1 MGQARGPP
9 AAGARLSYGT
19 VADDFAYLARTPA
32 KAAKQAL
39 DKIGKAPEDVDLW
52 EINEAFASVAINS
65 VRMLGVDEDKVNVN
79 GGAIAL
85 GHPIGASGARI
96 VGALVHELRRR
107 GGGIGCAAICSGG
120 GQGDAI
126 VLEVNGVLG
135 ATSSL
140 RSVSRVAAFFDL
152 DRTLMAGSSGMH
164 FARAAYRSGMVSRA
178 RLARWGVEHVR
189 FRLRGSTDERT
200 AQVLTQVKEL
210 LAGVP
215 ERNIERMGPDL
226 LAGVLPRIYPKMLEE
241 VRAHQDAGRATFIV
255 SAAGNGLVE
264 MLARVLG
271 MDGGIGTRYEV
282 ASGRPADRADRG
294 AVRVRRRQGGRH
306 EALRRR
312 ARHRPGESWAY
323 SDSASDL
330 PMLRAVGNPVAVNPD
345 AELARLAAEE
355 GWRVMRFEKLG
366 RRLAIGGA
374 TLAAAASGTLLATRH
389 RQSARRLRARS
400 SRRRR

>member
-1 MGQARGPP
+1 M
-9 AAGARLSYGT
+9 
-19 VADDFAYLARTPA
+19 
-32 KAAKQAL
+32 
-39 DKIGKAPEDVDLW
+39 
-52 EINEAFASVAINS
+52 N
-65 VRMLGVDEDKVNVN
+65 
-79 GGAIAL
+79 
-85 GHPIGASGARI
+85 
-96 VGALVHELRRR
+96 
-107 GGGIGCAAICSGG
+107 
-120 GQGDAI
+120 
-126 VLEVNGVLG
+126 
-135 ATSSL
+135 
-140 RSVSRVAAFFDL
+140 RVAAFFDL

-189 FRLRGSTDERT
+189 FRLRGSTDART
-200 AQVLTQVKEL
+200 AQVLSQVKEL

-215 ERNIERMGPDL
+215 ERDIERMGPDL

-282 ASGRPADRADRG
+282 SADGMLTGRIVEPFVYGDGKVTAMKRFAEEHDIDLTA
-294 AVRVRRRQGGRH
+294 
-306 EALRRR
+306 
-312 ARHRPGESWAY
+312 SWAY

-345 AELARLAAEE
+345 AELAKLAVDE
-355 GWRVMRFEKLG
+355 GWRIMRFEKLG

-374 TLAAAASGTLLATRH
+374 TLAAAASGTLLATR
-389 RQSARRLRARS
+389 RRHYPSGLRART

>member
-1 MGQARGPP
+1 M
-9 AAGARLSYGT
+9 
-19 VADDFAYLARTPA
+19 
-32 KAAKQAL
+32 
-39 DKIGKAPEDVDLW
+39 
-52 EINEAFASVAINS
+52 
-65 VRMLGVDEDKVNVN
+65 
-79 GGAIAL
+79 
-85 GHPIGASGARI
+85 
-96 VGALVHELRRR
+96 
-107 GGGIGCAAICSGG
+107 
-120 GQGDAI
+120 
-126 VLEVNGVLG
+126 
-135 ATSSL
+135 SL

-200 AQVLTQVKEL
+200 AQVLSQVREL

-215 ERNIERMGPDL
+215 EREIERMGPDL
-226 LAGVLPRIYPKMLEE
+226 LVGVLPRIYPKMLEE

-264 MLARVLG
+264 MLAQVLG

-282 ASGRPADRADRG
+282 GGDGLLTGRLVEPFVYGEGKVAAMKLFADD
-294 AVRVRRRQGGRH
+294 H
-306 EALRRR
+306 EIDL
-312 ARHRPGESWAY
+312 PQSWAY
-323 SDSASDL
+323 SDAASDL

-345 AELARLAAEE
+345 PELAKIAAEE

-374 TLAAAASGTLLATRH
+374 TVAAAASGTLLA
-389 RQSARRLRARS
+389 SRRKQPPRGLRARTS
-400 SRRRR
+400 LRRH

>member
-1 MGQARGPP
+1 M
-9 AAGARLSYGT
+9 
-19 VADDFAYLARTPA
+19 
-32 KAAKQAL
+32 
-39 DKIGKAPEDVDLW
+39 
-52 EINEAFASVAINS
+52 N
-65 VRMLGVDEDKVNVN
+65 
-79 GGAIAL
+79 
-85 GHPIGASGARI
+85 
-96 VGALVHELRRR
+96 
-107 GGGIGCAAICSGG
+107 
-120 GQGDAI
+120 
-126 VLEVNGVLG
+126 
-135 ATSSL
+135 
-140 RSVSRVAAFFDL
+140 RVAAFFDL

-189 FRLRGSTDERT
+189 FRLRGSTDART
-200 AQVLTQVKEL
+200 AQVLSQVKEL

-215 ERNIERMGPDL
+215 ERDIERMGPDL

-282 ASGRPADRADRG
+282 SADGMLTGRIVEPFVYGDGKVTAMKRFAEEHDIDLTA
-294 AVRVRRRQGGRH
+294 
-306 EALRRR
+306 
-312 ARHRPGESWAY
+312 SWAY

-345 AELARLAAEE
+345 AELAKLAVDE
-355 GWRVMRFEKLG
+355 GWRIMRFEKLG

-374 TLAAAASGTLLATRH
+374 TLAAAASGTLLATR
-389 RQSARRLRARS
+389 RRHYPRGLRART